1 MVIKFK
7 VSDVAKDFGKN
18 NKDIINILS
27 EYCDGPAK
35 KANTVLEERELDILV
50 DKLTTDNSVS
60 SFDAYYNSAKDG
72 KKPEKKKS
80 AEKKASDKK
89 PAEKKA
95 NDKKPAPKPEKK
107 DENKKHQSQAAIL
120 QMAEQAAKRAGKGKE
135 KSHSGSAGKNQG

>member
-60 SFDAYYNSAKDG
+60 SFDAYYNSANSAKDG

-89 PAEKKA
+89 PA
-95 NDKKPAPKPEKK
+95 PKPEKK
-107 DENKKHQSQAAIL
+107 DVKQA
-120 QMAEQAAKRAGKGKE
+120 KV
-135 KSHSGSAGKNQG
+135 SGSKE